1 MQLKLNNII
10 LHSLAFNTEGEL
22 KCYPRSEELVNSEP
36 VEELASEL
44 HRIYNAKP
52 AKGFGY
58 FKCTEEDNSRLPFEV
73 ELRKFIDEESNF
85 VDFSSAAS
93 NLLVAELLKYDFGT
107 QGILSFVHYNWM
119 ASDYLIVA
127 LLENKDSVMVTEQLD
142 LSNTHYL
149 ELSKVQLA
157 AKIDLTEWRQNSDSK
172 RYLSFIKGRAGRKV
186 SDFFLDFLG
195 CTEGMDAKLQNAGL
209 MRAVDEFCH
218 VAELDAEES
227 IQAREQVAQ
236 YCNEQIKEGNE
247 IEIKDLS
254 DHLADVSSR
263 DFYQYASEAY
273 ELEDSF
279 PADRGAVRKL
289 TKYVG
294 QGGGLSISFD
304 QKLMAER
311 ISYDAQTDTLTI
323 VGIPP
328 NLREQLIRRSIS
340 GEEQE

>member
-1 MQLKLNNII
+1 MQLQLSNII

-22 KCYPRSEELVNSEP
+22 KCYPRK
-36 VEELASEL
+36 EELASSQAVEDMAGEL

-58 FKCTEEDNSRLPFEV
+58 FKFTEEDNNRLPFEV
-73 ELRKFIDEESNF
+73 ELRKFIDEEISF
-85 VDFSSAAS
+85 VDFSSTAAD
-93 NLLVAELLKYDFGT
+93 LLVTELLKYDFST
-107 QGILSFVHYNWM
+107 QGILAFVHYNWV

-142 LSNTHYL
+142 ISNTHYL
-149 ELSKVQLA
+149 ELDKVQLA

-195 CTEGMDAKLQNAGL
+195 CTEGMDAKVQNAGL

-218 VAELDAEES
+218 VAELDTEES
-227 IQAREQVAQ
+227 MQAREQVAQ

-247 IEIKDLS
+247 IEVKDLS

-294 QGGGLSISFD
+294 QGGGLSVSFD
-304 QKLMAER
+304 QKLLGER
-311 ISYDAQTDTLTI
+311 ISYDPATDTLTI
-323 VGIPP
+323 MGTPP
-328 NLREQLIRRSIS
+328 NLREQLTRRSQLKDD
-340 GEEQE
+340 E